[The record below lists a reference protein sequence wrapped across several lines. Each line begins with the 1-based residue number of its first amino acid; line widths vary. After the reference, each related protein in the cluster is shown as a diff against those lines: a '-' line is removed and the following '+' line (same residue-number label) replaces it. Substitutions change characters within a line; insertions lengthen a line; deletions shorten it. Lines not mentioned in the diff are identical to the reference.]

1 MSKLDFN
8 LSTCVRATSKFSE
21 CTKCVDICPV
31 NTINLVNNIPSF
43 VPNDCV
49 NCGGCVGICP
59 TESFALKD
67 KDHVQFFFE
76 TIEKGDTLFSCK
88 DNIPCISWFNVEH
101 LVSFALASKDNITL
115 DLSHCATCEIKDPL
129 FDQIQKNI
137 KETNNLLES
146 IKSSK
151 KLDITFDNI
160 IDIINKPEVM
170 IEEDKTND
178 RRSFLRKFSLKGAV
192 QENQKIQHE
201 AAKAEV
207 KEFSIEIDNI
217 SSIKEKIIP
226 YKRKILW
233 SVFKNQDHAEDL
245 ALIESTDV
253 SLISQKYIDDSCTN
267 CQICYRICPAG
278 ALSSNAKFSVI
289 NFDPL
294 VCVNCNLCHEVCEPN
309 SIGLKFNFKPDALF
323 GKEKETLIE
332 FDAKRCNECG
342 NNFTYKGGEL
352 ICPRCKTEEDE
363 SYALHNISREGI
375 NF

>member
-8 LSTCVRATSKFSE
+8 LSSCVRATSKFSE

-31 NTINLVNNIPSF
+31 KTIDLVNNIPSF

-49 NCGGCVGICP
+49 GCGGCVGVCP

-101 LVSFALASKDNITL
+101 LVSFVLASKENIVL
-115 DLSHCATCEIKDPL
+115 DLSHCATCDIKEPL

-137 KETNNLLES
+137 KETNDLLTS
-146 IKSSK
+146 IQSSK
-151 KLDITFDNI
+151 KLEITFDNI
-160 IDIINKPEVM
+160 IKVTDIQ
-170 IEEDKTND
+170 EDIPVEDETND

-201 AAKAEV
+201 VSQAEV

-217 SSIKEKIIP
+217 SAIKEKVIP

-233 SVFKNQDHAEDL
+233 SVFKNQEQVESND
-245 ALIESTDV
+245 LIESTEI
-253 SLISQKYIDDSCTN
+253 SFISQKYIDDSCTN
-267 CQICYRICPAG
+267 CQICYRICPTG
-278 ALSSNAKFSVI
+278 ALSSNKKFNVI
-289 NFDPL
+289 DFDPL
-294 VCVNCNLCHEVCEPN
+294 VCVKCNLCHEVCEPN
-309 SIGLKFNFKPDALF
+309 SIGLKFNFNPDALY
-323 GKEKETLIE
+323 GKEKERLIE
-332 FDAKRCNECG
+332 FDSKRCNECG

-363 SYALHNISREGI
+363 SYALHNISRGGLS
-375 NF
+375 F